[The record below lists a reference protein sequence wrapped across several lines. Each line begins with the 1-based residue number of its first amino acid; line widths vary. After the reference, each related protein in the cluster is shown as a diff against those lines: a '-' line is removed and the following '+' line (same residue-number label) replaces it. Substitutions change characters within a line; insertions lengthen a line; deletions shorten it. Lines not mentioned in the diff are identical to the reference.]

1 MRILLVQDTAAASPL
16 LLQGLEQGSRA
27 TVDLAASAAQAEARL
42 HDDGPYDALVIHLSS
57 FEEAAL
63 SLLQRLRQR
72 GEGVPVLMLVP
83 GHTPGERVRAL
94 DTGADDCLAI
104 PIDLDEL
111 AARLRAMRRR
121 ALGQASPRL
130 QVGQLVY
137 DSVSRSFHVGGQRI
151 VLPPREHHLL
161 ELLIARPGQ
170 TLSKR
175 TLAERLCPA
184 QRTLSPDALEI
195 YVHRLRRKLAG
206 SGAVIQTLRGLGYL
220 LEAESPPSA

>member
-1 MRILLVQDTAAASPL
+1 MRILLVQDTAAASPSL
-16 LLQGLEQGSRA
+16 VQGLEQHSRA
-27 TVDLAASAAQAEARL
+27 TVDLAASAAQAECRL
-42 HDDGPYDALVIHLSS
+42 HDTGPYDALVIDLWP
-57 FEEAAL
+57 FDEAAL
-63 SLLQRLRQR
+63 PLLQRLRQR

-83 GHTPGERVRAL
+83 GRTPGERVRAL
-94 DTGADDCLAI
+94 DAGADDCLAK
-104 PIDLDEL
+104 PVDLDEL
-111 AARLRAMRRR
+111 AARLRAVRRR
-121 ALGQASPRL
+121 SLGHASPRQ

-137 DSVSRSFHVGGQRI
+137 DSVSRCFLVGGQRI

-184 QRTLSPDALEI
+184 QHTLSPDALEI

-220 LEAESPPSA
+220 LEAEASS